1 LPKTFN
7 EQCYQLLQR
16 IPKGRVVTYGDIAHA
31 LNTKAYQAVGNA
43 MAANPNPIIVPCHR
57 VVKSNGEVG
66 NYALGRDRKI
76 ELLRSEGI
84 RIENNK
90 VVDFNAVRYQ
100 FTDKEESFSLL
111 FYLPREIL
119 FPDALLSRF
128 MLPGYFSSV
137 IA

>member
-1 LPKTFN
+1 MPKTFN

-76 ELLRSEGI
+76 ELLRSEDKEII
-84 RIENNK
+84 RILIENN
-90 VVDFNAVRYQ
+90 
-100 FTDKEESFSLL
+100 
-111 FYLPREIL
+111 
-119 FPDALLSRF
+119 
-128 MLPGYFSSV
+128 
-137 IA
+137 